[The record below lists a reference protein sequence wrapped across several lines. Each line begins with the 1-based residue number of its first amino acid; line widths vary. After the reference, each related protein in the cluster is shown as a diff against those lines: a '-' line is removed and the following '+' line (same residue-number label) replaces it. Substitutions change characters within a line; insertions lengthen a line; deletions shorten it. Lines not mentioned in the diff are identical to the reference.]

1 VASPHARA
9 GAVAP
14 ATELLPLPRR
24 GRTYTG
30 QARVR
35 LGDTDPAGFLRL
47 DALARFLQ
55 DVANDDARDAGLD
68 NALGWVVRRTMIDV
82 RAPAGLGESLTLTTF
97 CSGFGRSWAER
108 RTTVIGSKGAVS
120 DAVSLWVQVELASG
134 RPTRLGAAFE
144 QLYGEASAGRTVSS
158 RLSLAGPPP
167 EAAARPWPVRHVDLD
182 VFGHVNNAVLWAV
195 LEDVTAGRSRVGV
208 GEIEY
213 PGPVDEGAVV
223 EALVIDGGRPAVWV
237 VEAGTVRCASR
248 WTPGGS
254 EHV

>member
-1 VASPHARA
+1 
-9 GAVAP
+9 
-14 ATELLPLPRR
+14 
-24 GRTYTG
+24 
-30 QARVR
+30 VR

-68 NALGWVVRRTMIDV
+68 NALGWLVRRTMIEV
-82 RAPAGLGESLTLTTF
+82 RTAAGLGEALTLTTF

-108 RTTVIGSKGAVS
+108 RTAITGSKGAVIE
-120 DAVSLWVQVELASG
+120 AVSLWVQVELASG
-134 RPTRLGAAFE
+134 RPTRLGPAFE
-144 QLYGEASAGRTVSS
+144 RLYAEASGGRTVSS

-167 EAAARPWPVRHVDLD
+167 DAPARPWPVRHVDLD

-195 LEDVTAGRSRVGV
+195 LEEVTAGRSRVGV

-223 EALVIDGGRPAVWV
+223 EALVIDGARPGAWV
-237 VEAGTVRCASR
+237 VEAGTVRCAAR
-248 WTPGGS
+248 WTPSSAEQG
-254 EHV
+254 